1 MVIVVTFAFHES
13 NEYYPQVFWDECL
26 YKLAKKQWIMTTK
39 IFDQIIWFGKTKE
52 AKKKLFWFQK
62 KKKDF
67 DVDNIVISELH
78 KTKNN
83 STYSETSLQRTPSG
97 PQNSV
102 GYREVSAT

>member
-1 MVIVVTFAFHES
+1 MVIVVTFAFHKS
-13 NEYYPQVFWDECL
+13 NEYYPQVFRDECL
-26 YKLAKKQWIMTTK
+26 YKLAKKQWIMKTK

-62 KKKDF
+62 KVKDF
-67 DVDNIVISELH
+67 DDDNIVISKLH

-83 STYSETSLQRTPSG
+83 SKYSETSLQRTPSR

-102 GYREVSAT
+102 DYREVSAT